1 MEGANMA
8 LEAEMTQG
16 HQALRKKVVIR
27 VDPERRQWWKETMSK
42 LLPELDVVLWD
53 EDKFRKEDISY
64 AIVWAPPR
72 GALAS
77 LPNLECVLS
86 VGAGVAHITEDPS
99 YPRKVPII
107 RTVGTALRQRM
118 CEYVALH
125 VLRIHRRLPEIE
137 EAARAGEWKQFVEP
151 VASNIVVGVMGVG
164 NLGTAVGSTLRG
176 LGYQVKGWSR
186 RGRPVEGIKIYTRDQ
201 LPAFLEGVHIL
212 VSILP
217 GTADTE
223 NVIDSR
229 TISLLPKGAWVINVG
244 RGSQVN
250 ESDLIAGLNSGHLAG
265 AVLDV
270 FRREPLPS
278 DHPFW
283 KHPKILITSHTASA
297 IEPSV
302 GGTIIAENLRA
313 FMRGEK
319 VSDVVDIEQGY

>member
-1 MEGANMA
+1 MK
-8 LEAEMTQG
+8 
-16 HQALRKKVVIR
+16 KKVVIR
-27 VDPERRQWWKETMSK
+27 VDPERREWWKETMSR

-53 EDKFRKEDISY
+53 EDKYRKEDISY
-64 AIVWAPPR
+64 AIVWSPPV
-72 GALAS
+72 GGLAS

-86 VGAGVAHITEDPS
+86 VGAGVAHITDDPT

-107 RTVGTALRQRM
+107 RTVGAALRQRM

-137 EAARAGEWKQFVEP
+137 KAARAGEWKQFVEP
-151 VASNIVVGVMGVG
+151 VASNILVGLLGIG
-164 NLGTAVGSTLRG
+164 NLGAAVASTLRG
-176 LGYQVKGWSR
+176 LGYQVSGWSR
-186 RGRPVEGIKIYTRDQ
+186 RGRPIDGVRIFAHGQ
-201 LPAFLEGVHIL
+201 LSQFLSGVNIL
-212 VSILP
+212 ISILP
-217 GTADTE
+217 GTADTQDII
-223 NVIDSR
+223 NKS
-229 TISLLPKGAWVINVG
+229 TISQLPQGSWVINVG

-250 ESDLIAGLNSGHLAG
+250 DVDLIAALDSGHLAG

-270 FRREPLPS
+270 FRREPLPI

-313 FMRGEK
+313 FMNGQK
-319 VSDVVDIEQGY
+319 IADVVDIEQGY